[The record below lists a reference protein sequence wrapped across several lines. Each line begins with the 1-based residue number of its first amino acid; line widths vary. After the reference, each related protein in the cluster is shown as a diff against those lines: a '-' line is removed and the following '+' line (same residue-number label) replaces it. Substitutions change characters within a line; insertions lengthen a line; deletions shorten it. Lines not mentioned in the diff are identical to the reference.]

1 MSVASPEVEAV
12 EFRSLQ
18 LACRDSAARNENL
31 QEQMANV
38 QVSLSEANSR
48 VGELQARLSSHQQ
61 SFSQSRALSHILPT
75 VLRDVPLAGRS
86 ATGHRGRTRHVQGNK
101 VLCHPLAHTCSVLG
115 YARRDA
121 MHRTDGALPLLLCDG
136 LPFTMRRRMTG
147 PVRSMP
153 CKARF
158 SFCCSQAP
166 PHADSPLLQSR
177 GDPANLQ
184 GYVVQHEF
192 MTGVTFNRE
201 GALASQGG
209 ARNLSDWLFKP
220 GHHLPEEPER
230 LTTPLIEINRV
241 SLRARVVQP
250 PLRSNGIDWHA
261 VCKLLSTHAGVGT
274 AA

>member
-1 MSVASPEVEAV
+1 M
-12 EFRSLQ
+12 
-18 LACRDSAARNENL
+18 CK
-31 QEQMANV
+31 
-38 QVSLSEANSR
+38 
-48 VGELQARLSSHQQ
+48 G
-61 SFSQSRALSHILPT
+61 
-75 VLRDVPLAGRS
+75 
-86 ATGHRGRTRHVQGNK
+86 TRFYAIH
-101 VLCHPLAHTCSVLG
+101 LHTLTCSVLG

-158 SFCCSQAP
+158 SFCCSQAS